1 MGEPEVMRAFVE
13 VLPGPIGAAILA
25 RLATS
30 FAGRAGFGM
39 DHTAELLRVTD
50 AIAGSDPVRSA
61 EMARVAFTARPG
73 EVSLTIGP
81 LVDPASLVHAP
92 AGSPLDL
99 APLTEA
105 ETKQDGTGYMVCVR
119 VRG

>member
-1 MGEPEVMRAFVE
+1 MGEPEVMQAFVE
-13 VLPGPIGAAILA
+13 VLPGPIAAAILA
-25 RLATS
+25 RIAAS

-50 AIAGSDPVRSA
+50 AIAGSDPVRA
-61 EMARVAFTARPG
+61 ADMARVAFMARPG
-73 EVSLTIGP
+73 EVSLTVGP
-81 LVDPASLVHAP
+81 LTDPASIVHAP

-99 APLTEA
+99 APLTDA
-105 ETKQDGTGYMVCVR
+105 KTTRDGSGYMVCVR